1 MEIIII
7 GIVILIAGAVFIFC
21 LTKLGGHS
29 DSGASGKKTEKTSS
43 GEKKAPKDKAPK
55 DKPPKDKTSKGTL
68 AKDTREPPVK
78 PEPAPVPKDTPRDLP
93 DPEPGPD
100 TISFFK
106 AEYKPKHIWICS
118 CCGVENAQDQTICE
132 VCGTEKTKA

>member
-29 DSGASGKKTEKTSS
+29 DSGASGEKAEKKSS
-43 GEKKAPKDKAPK
+43 GEKKAPKDKSPKDKALK
-55 DKPPKDKTSKGTL
+55 DKPPRDIPVK
-68 AKDTREPPVK
+68 EPPIK
-78 PEPAPVPKDTPRDLP
+78 PDSAPAPKDAPRDLP
-93 DPEPGPD
+93 DPEPGAD
-100 TISFFK
+100 TVSFFK

-118 CCGVENAQDQTICE
+118 CCGVENAHEQTVCE
-132 VCGTEKTKA
+132 VCGTERTKA

>member
-1 MEIIII
+1 MEIIMI

-43 GEKKAPKDKAPK
+43 GEKKAPR
-55 DKPPKDKTSKGTL
+55 DKPPKDKVP
-68 AKDTREPPVK
+68 KDKLPKDVPVKEPPIK
-78 PEPAPVPKDTPRDLP
+78 PEPAPAPKDAPRDLP
-93 DPEPGPD
+93 DPEPGPE

-118 CCGVENAQDQTICE
+118 CCGVENAQDQTVCE

>member
-29 DSGASGKKTEKTSS
+29 DSGASGKKTEKKSS
-43 GEKKAPKDKAPK
+43 GEKKAPKDKPPRDIPVKEPPINSAPAPK
-55 DKPPKDKTSKGTL
+55 D
-68 AKDTREPPVK
+68 A
-78 PEPAPVPKDTPRDLP
+78 PRDLP
-93 DPEPGPD
+93 DPEPGAD
-100 TISFFK
+100 TVSFFK

-118 CCGVENAQDQTICE
+118 CCGVENAHEQTVCE
-132 VCGTEKTKA
+132 VCGTERTKA

>member
-29 DSGASGKKTEKTSS
+29 DSGASGEKAEKKSS
-43 GEKKAPKDKAPK
+43 GEKKAPKDKVLK
-55 DKPPKDKTSKGTL
+55 DKPPRDIPVK
-68 AKDTREPPVK
+68 EPPIK
-78 PEPAPVPKDTPRDLP
+78 PEPAPTPKDAPRDLP
-93 DPEPGPD
+93 DPEPGAD
-100 TISFFK
+100 TVSFFK

-118 CCGVENAQDQTICE
+118 CCGVENAHEQTVCE
-132 VCGTEKTKA
+132 VCGTERTKA

>member
-29 DSGASGKKTEKTSS
+29 DSGASGKKTEKKSS
-43 GEKKAPKDKAPK
+43 GEKKAPKDEPPRDIPVKEPPINSAPAPK
-55 DKPPKDKTSKGTL
+55 D
-68 AKDTREPPVK
+68 A
-78 PEPAPVPKDTPRDLP
+78 PRDLP
-93 DPEPGPD
+93 DPEPGAD
-100 TISFFK
+100 TVSFFK

-118 CCGVENAQDQTICE
+118 CCGVENAHEQTVCE
-132 VCGTEKTKA
+132 VCGTERTKA

>member
-29 DSGASGKKTEKTSS
+29 DSGAPEKKAEKSSS
-43 GEKKAPKDKAPK
+43 GEKKAPKDKPPRDIPVKEPPIKPDSAPAPK
-55 DKPPKDKTSKGTL
+55 D
-68 AKDTREPPVK
+68 A
-78 PEPAPVPKDTPRDLP
+78 PRDLP
-93 DPEPGPD
+93 DPEPGAD
-100 TISFFK
+100 TVSFFK

-118 CCGVENAQDQTICE
+118 CCGVENAHEQTVCE
-132 VCGTEKTKA
+132 VCGTERTKA

>member
-29 DSGASGKKTEKTSS
+29 DSGASGEKAEKKSS
-43 GEKKAPKDKAPK
+43 GEKKAPKDKVLK
-55 DKPPKDKTSKGTL
+55 DKPPKDIPGK
-68 AKDTREPPVK
+68 EPPIK
-78 PEPAPVPKDTPRDLP
+78 PEPAPAPKDAPRDLP
-93 DPEPGPD
+93 DPEPGAD
-100 TISFFK
+100 TVSFFK

-118 CCGVENAQDQTICE
+118 CCGVENAHEQTVCE
-132 VCGTEKTKA
+132 VCGTERTKA